1 LTYKTFQE
9 IRNDIEYAKKIKYEG
24 EENYFGNHKTYSY
37 TKKRQI
43 KRLQEIWL
51 KYVEEEYNKTKG
63 ANTKIGR
70 FLQKYPIPLSEMRIL
85 IDLIENK
92 PSWFESAKNPF
103 REHNKNY
110 HRTLLKK
117 LKLVY
122 LVKDPRKPLEEEY
135 VVSYKAQLQLIG
147 GKYTEEYKQLDF
159 ELEEQ
164 TSKKGIDA
172 IEKFYYTI
180 KPKQKLKEL
189 IVDEKTRNKIQI
201 GIQRARTQ
209 KKFLQKNMLAR
220 TIPYGKGVSI
230 NFRGYPGTG
239 KTMAAHCIAAELDKE
254 LLIVRY
260 DQIQSAYIGE
270 TEKHIQQ
277 VFKLAKIKNAIL
289 FFDEA
294 DALAHDRSTLEK
306 SWEMSQVNTLLKELE
321 RFEGVC
327 IFATNFAEKYDKA
340 FERRLTMHIDFQL
353 PKKEEAT
360 IILKKLIPP
369 RMRSNNLNFNELP
382 IEGLTGGLIKNI
394 VLNAL
399 GMVSLEGKNKIET
412 KHLLESI
419 QMIKGKK
426 QQEKTELSYIG

>member
-1 LTYKTFQE
+1 MTYKTFQE
-9 IRNDIEYAKKIKYEG
+9 IRNDISYSRTIKYEG
-24 EENYFGNHKTYSY
+24 EENTFGNHKTYSY
-37 TKKRQI
+37 LKNKQV

-51 KYVEEEYNKTKG
+51 EYVEDKYKKTKG

-70 FLQKYPIPLSEMRIL
+70 FLQKYPLSLKEMQIL
-85 IDLIENK
+85 IDLVEDKLNL
-92 PSWFESAKNPF
+92 FESPKNPF

-110 HRTLLKK
+110 NQTLLKK

-122 LVKDPRKPLEEEY
+122 LIKDPKRPMQEEY

-164 TSKKGIDA
+164 SIKKGIDA
-172 IEKFYYTI
+172 IETFYYTV

-189 IVDEKTRNKIQI
+189 IVDEKTRNKLQI
-201 GIQRARTQ
+201 GIQRAKTQ
-209 KKFLQKNMLAR
+209 KEFLQKNMLAR
-220 TIPYGKGVSI
+220 TMPYGKGVTI

-239 KTMAAHCIAAELDKE
+239 KTMAAHCIAAELNKE

-260 DQIQSAYIGE
+260 DQVQSAWVGQ

-277 VFKLAKIKNAIL
+277 VFKLAKIKDAIL

-294 DALAHDRSTLEK
+294 DALAHDRSTLSK
-306 SWEMSQVNTLLKELE
+306 SWELSQVNTLLKELE
-321 RFEGVC
+321 RYDGVC

-360 IILKKLIPP
+360 IILQKLIPP

-382 IEGLTGGLIKNI
+382 MEGLTGGLVKNV

-399 GMVSLEGKNKIET
+399 GIVSLEGKNKVET
-412 KHLLESI
+412 KHLIESI
-419 QMIKGKK
+419 EMIKGKE
-426 QQEKTELSYIG
+426 QQEKKDLSYIG